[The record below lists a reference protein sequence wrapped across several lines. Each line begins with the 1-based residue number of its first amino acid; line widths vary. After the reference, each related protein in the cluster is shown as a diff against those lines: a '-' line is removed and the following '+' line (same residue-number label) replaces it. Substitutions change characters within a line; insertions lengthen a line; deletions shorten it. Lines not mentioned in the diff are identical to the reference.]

1 MTITNGLITMAEY
14 AAYVGISAPTDHLRY
29 EQWGDAIT
37 VASRWVEKHCGRQ
50 FHDSGAVAS
59 ARYYDPLGEIVHIDD
74 CRSITTVQVDTG
86 DNGLHETTTTDY
98 QPLPAYG
105 RDALLGAVPYTELLA
120 LSKLTW
126 RYDLD
131 RRGSVKVTGLWGW
144 SAVPDDVK
152 RATAILTQ
160 DLLRDPESQFGGL
173 AVAGDGIVLGA
184 RIPTRVTGLLA
195 MYVRPAR
202 TLGIA

>member
-1 MTITNGLITMAEY
+1 MTITNGLITRSEY
-14 AAYVGISAPTDHLRY
+14 TAYVGVASPADPIRSAQFD
-29 EQWGDAIT
+29 DAIT
-37 VASRWVEKHCGRQ
+37 VASRWVEKYCGRQ
-50 FHDSGAVAS
+50 FHDSGAIAS
-59 ARYYDPLGEIVHIDD
+59 ARYYDPLGMVVPIDD

-105 RDALLGAVPYTELLA
+105 RDPLLGDVPYTELLA
-120 LSKLTW
+120 LSGLTW

-195 MYVRPAR
+195 MYVRPGR